1 MNNIYI
7 YHHLGL
13 GDHFLC
19 NAIVRIYAEKYH
31 KVYLFCKPKYLEN
44 VSFLYRD
51 LNNIK
56 MIPGEMNF
64 VDSFM
69 KFSPN
74 NNYLIIGHTKDYF
87 DKLNNGIYESFDKGF
102 YEIVNIPFEEKWN
115 KFYLQRDLESE
126 KNVFYNVL
134 NLKDEEEFFF
144 VHDEPE
150 KNRNFRKEYIEK
162 GVKIINAN
170 FYKNIK
176 IYDFLYTIEKAEEV
190 HVMNSSFS
198 CLIDTMQ
205 LKTNKLFLH
214 EYARTD
220 MGNNPNHK
228 LKLDWIILR

>member
-1 MNNIYI
+1 MNNIFL

-19 NAIVRIYAEKYH
+19 NAIVRIYAEKYS

-102 YEIVNIPFEEKWN
+102 YEIVNIPFEEKWK

-134 NLKDEEEFFF
+134 NLKDEEEFLF

-228 LKLDWIILR
+228 LKLNWTILR

>member
-102 YEIVNIPFEEKWN
+102 YDIVNIPFEEKWN

-134 NLKDEEEFFF
+134 NLKDEEEFLF

-162 GVKIINAN
+162 GFKIINAN

-176 IYDFLYTIEKAEEV
+176 IYDFLYTIEKAKEV

-228 LKLDWIILR
+228 LKLNWTILR